1 MMRERPGIP
10 EPGVCNQSFL
20 KMFAENISGETGF
33 QMLSWVFRWTRDDTN
48 KSFHI
53 YNKTES
59 RSDIDRKSVN
69 LQLPTSTK
77 ELM

>member
-10 EPGVCNQSFL
+10 EPGVWNQSFL
-20 KMFAENISGETGF
+20 KMFAENVSGETGF
-33 QMLSWVFRWTRDDTN
+33 QMLSWEFQTRDDTN
-48 KSFHI
+48 KLFHI

-59 RSDIDRKSVN
+59 CGDIDRKSVN
-69 LQLPTSTK
+69 LQLLTSTK